1 MAFPDR
7 LPESR
12 VPDPRVAP
20 RMRWGVI
27 GTGWIADRFVRALQQ
42 NTDQSVLA
50 VAARNAERAA
60 VFAQAHGIERSH
72 STPEQMV
79 SGADLDVVYVAT
91 THPAHLPTALL
102 SLEAGKP
109 TVVEKPL
116 GLNASEARRIA
127 DAARQARVFCMEAL
141 WMVFLPKFD
150 VIRQILYSGLLGD
163 VRSVL
168 ADHGEWFPA
177 DHRIM
182 DAAQA
187 GGPMLDL
194 GTYPVSF
201 ATWVLGAPLRVQAA
215 GQSHPSGVNGE
226 AVAILT
232 AADDRLAMLHTT
244 ILGNTPTRASVIGTE
259 ASLEI
264 DGPFYQPGPFV
275 VRSSDGTRILEYRE
289 PAIGHA
295 GLHFEAAEAV
305 RCIAAGAIESPIR
318 PLADSIATLDV
329 MDEIR
334 RQIGI
339 RYPTESGSEGT
350 SAIRAELD

>member
-12 VPDPRVAP
+12 VADPRVAP

-42 NTDQSVLA
+42 NTDQSVVA
-50 VAARNAERAA
+50 VAARNAERA
-60 VFAQAHGIERSH
+60 VTFAQVHGLERSN
-72 STPEQMV
+72 STPEQLV
-79 SGADLDVVYVAT
+79 GAADLDVVYVAT
-91 THPAHLPTALL
+91 THPAHLPMALL
-102 SLEAGKP
+102 SLDAGKP

-116 GLNASEARRIA
+116 GLNAAEARRIA

-141 WMVFLPKFD
+141 WTLFLPKFD
-150 VIRQILYSGLLGD
+150 VIRQVLASGLLGD

-168 ADHGEWFPA
+168 ADDGEWFPA

-201 ATWVLGAPLRVQAA
+201 AAWVLGPALRVQAA
-215 GQSHPSGVNGE
+215 GQPHPNGVNGE
-226 AVAILT
+226 AAAILT
-232 AADDRLAMLHTT
+232 AADNRLAMLHTT
-244 ILGNTPTRASVIGTE
+244 ILADTPTRASVIGTQ
-259 ASLEI
+259 ASLVIE
-264 DGPFYQPGPFV
+264 GPFYQPGDFN
-275 VRSSDGTRILEYRE
+275 VRSSDGSRTLKYHE

-295 GLHFEAAEAV
+295 ALHFEAAEAA
-305 RCIAAGAIESPIR
+305 RCIAAGATESPIR
-318 PLADSIATLDV
+318 PLADSIVTLDV

-334 RQIGI
+334 AQLGI
-339 RYPTESGSEGT
+339 RYPTET
-350 SAIRAELD
+350 T

>member
-12 VPDPRVAP
+12 VPNPRVAP

-42 NTDQSVLA
+42 NTDQSVVA

-60 VFAQAHGIERSH
+60 AFAQAHAVERSH

-79 SGADLDVVYVAT
+79 SAADLDVVYVAT
-91 THPAHLPTALL
+91 THPAHLPMALL
-102 SLEAGKP
+102 SLEAGMP

-116 GLNASEARRIA
+116 GLNASEARQVA
-127 DAARQARVFCMEAL
+127 DAARQARAFCMEAMWTL
-141 WMVFLPKFD
+141 FLPKFD
-150 VIRQILYSGLLGD
+150 VIRQILDSGLLGN

-201 ATWVLGAPLRVQAA
+201 ATWVLGPALRVQAA
-215 GQSHPSGVNGE
+215 GQPHSTGINGE
-226 AVAILT
+226 AAAILT
-232 AADDRLAMLHTT
+232 AADDRLAVLHTT
-244 ILGNTPTRASVIGTE
+244 ILSNTPTRASVAGTY
-259 ASLEI
+259 ASHGI

-275 VRSSDGTRILEYRE
+275 VRSPDGTRTLKYRE
-289 PAIGHA
+289 RAIGHA
-295 GLHFEAAEAV
+295 ALYFEAAEAA
-305 RCIAAGAIESPIR
+305 RCAAAGAIESPIR
-318 PLADSIATLDV
+318 PLADSIATLEV

-334 RQIGI
+334 RQLGI
-339 RYPTESGSEGT
+339 RYPTET
-350 SAIRAELD
+350 DT

>member
-1 MAFPDR
+1 
-7 LPESR
+7 
-12 VPDPRVAP
+12 
-20 RMRWGVI
+20 MRWGVI

-60 VFAQAHGIERSH
+60 AFAQAHGIERSH

-79 SGADLDVVYVAT
+79 SGADVDVVYVAT

-168 ADHGEWFPA
+168 ADHGEWFPRPP
-177 DHRIM
+177 DHGRRPGRRS
-182 DAAQA
+182 DAR
-187 GGPMLDL
+187 PWDL
-194 GTYPVSF
+194 PGQLRH
-201 ATWVLGAPLRVQAA
+201 LGARATAPGAGCGAA
-215 GQSHPSGVNGE
+215 APE
-226 AVAILT
+226 
-232 AADDRLAMLHTT
+232 R
-244 ILGNTPTRASVIGTE
+244 
-259 ASLEI
+259 
-264 DGPFYQPGPFV
+264 
-275 VRSSDGTRILEYRE
+275 RE
-289 PAIGHA
+289 
-295 GLHFEAAEAV
+295 
-305 RCIAAGAIESPIR
+305 
-318 PLADSIATLDV
+318 
-329 MDEIR
+329 R
-334 RQIGI
+334 R
-339 RYPTESGSEGT
+339 SGSDPHCGG
-350 SAIRAELD
+350 